1 MSPFFKVPF
10 KILLNSPA
18 LVTAASWVS
27 TFSTPPKVLKSYA
40 VPLTNDVAWETAIR
54 ITTVVV
60 NKSVRF
66 IIDVFVFGIFKWYR
80 RFVRFKSALY
90 IFVSIKGYINAGA
103 VTSKATKGAAGVAGR
118 RHLPYT
124 RRKKKKILK
133 KLMMHT
139 GNNMVA
145 AFILFTKLLY

>member
-60 NKSVRF
+60 NKSV
-66 IIDVFVFGIFKWYR
+66 V
-80 RFVRFKSALY
+80 VRPIMYLALSY
-90 IFVSIKGYINAGA
+90 DHRIVDGKEAVSF
-103 VTSKATKGAAGVAGR
+103 
-118 RHLPYT
+118 
-124 RRKKKKILK
+124 LK
-133 KLMMHT
+133 TVKESLEQPKR
-139 GNNMVA
+139 
-145 AFILFTKLLY
+145 LFLNL